1 MKMGSF
7 LSVAKGSDEPLV
19 FLEVSFDFENHSK
32 FEEIINFWTFEG
44 LILIINNLQLHYNHA
59 PNTKPLVMVGK
70 GITFDSGGISL
81 KPSSNMDKM
90 RGDMGGA
97 ANVVGTILTLAA
109 TKAAVN
115 VIGLYF
121 NQSSHYVV
129 SNVLK

>member
-1 MKMGSF
+1 MIQNIK
-7 LSVAKGSDEPLV
+7 LTK
-19 FLEVSFDFENHSK
+19 FD
-32 FEEIINFWTFEG
+32 EIINFWTFEE
-44 LILIINNLQLHYNHA
+44 LILIINNFQLHYNNA
-59 PNTKPLVMVGK
+59 PNTKPLVLVGK

-121 NQSSHYVV
+121 NQSSHCLA